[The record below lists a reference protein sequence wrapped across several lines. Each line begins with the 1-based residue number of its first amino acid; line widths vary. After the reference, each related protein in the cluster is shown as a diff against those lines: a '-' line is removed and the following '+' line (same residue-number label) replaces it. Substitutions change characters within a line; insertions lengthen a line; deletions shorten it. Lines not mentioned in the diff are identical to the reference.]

1 MKKILPLAYSALIA
15 CGSEIE
21 PLSKVEESPY
31 LPAIALEEKLEIPEG
46 RVDECHPSLCRSSH
60 ILNTISWNKTTHYSE
75 FRPYLVELTG
85 VSGMNY
91 GLMHAVLL
99 INNEETGEEL
109 SGFFPYLRALGQGK
123 CAILP
128 KTRTSTIEDRIYL
141 KTVEQDLT
149 QGALIAHYCL
159 IGKGWNTLP

>member
-1 MKKILPLAYSALIA
+1 
-15 CGSEIE
+15 
-21 PLSKVEESPY
+21 
-31 LPAIALEEKLEIPEG
+31 
-46 RVDECHPSLCRSSH
+46 
-60 ILNTISWNKTTHYSE
+60 
-75 FRPYLVELTG
+75 
-85 VSGMNY
+85 MNY